1 MRRHFDSGVLL
12 SRQTPDRIR
21 AELKPDKINNKF
33 RKTKVKYGP
42 Y

>member
-12 SRQTPDRIR
+12 SRQPLDRVP
-21 AELKPDKINNKF
+21 AGVKPGKINNKF
-33 RKTKVKYGP
+33 RKTKVDYGP

>member
-12 SRQTPDRIR
+12 SRQPPDRIP
-21 AELKPDKINNKF
+21 AESPIKINNKF